1 MYINILR
8 KCATRYAP
16 SRILSFGLVHI
27 FKALQLMNN
36 YKVVSRTM
44 LCKELALG
52 EGSIKTLIKHM
63 KMYNLINTSKKGT
76 YLTNEGINAYQEL
89 SSIIKSESELPRT
102 SITLGSFN
110 YAVLL
115 KGYSRF
121 IKGGIEQRDYAIR
134 IGALG
139 ATTLIYKNG
148 RFIMPSTD
156 YIIDDDIIQL
166 FLSLEP
172 EDGDVIIIGSAN
184 DRLSAELGA
193 KNAAINT
200 ILENKHI

>member
-1 MYINILR
+1 
-8 KCATRYAP
+8 
-16 SRILSFGLVHI
+16 
-27 FKALQLMNN
+27 MNN
-36 YKVVSRTM
+36 T
-44 LCKELALG
+44 LFFIIITCITA
-52 EGSIKTLIKHM
+52 SI
-63 KMYNLINTSKKGT
+63 SG
-76 YLTNEGINAYQEL
+76 
-89 SSIIKSESELPRT
+89 
-102 SITLGSFN
+102 
-110 YAVLL
+110 
-115 KGYSRF
+115 F

-166 FLSLEP
+166 LLSLEP